1 MCNICRLCLTYALYQ
16 NAYNICRDIDTVTH
30 LVFQFY
36 ENASVANSYPNHAD
50 HLYNLDFT

>member
-36 ENASVANSYPNHAD
+36 ENVSVANSYPNHAD